1 MQTGKRI
8 LLRYADQLPMTKRGL
23 VWLLVLGPEIRCNHD
38 RRDFKIFEGV
48 YPRAP
53 QPGCSLMSLGCP
65 KPDSQKPK
73 LPGTRLRITQKSQR
87 VSAFSQTWPRD
98 CTCSL

>member
-8 LLRYADQLPMTKRGL
+8 LLRYADQPQSRFWLAGGL
-23 VWLLVLGPEIRCNHD
+23 SPKICRCQN
-38 RRDFKIFEGV
+38 RRDFKIFEGAD
-48 YPRAP
+48 PRAP
-53 QPGCSLMSLGCP
+53 QPGCSLMSGECP
-65 KPDSQKPK
+65 EPDSQKPK